1 MKARFAPAL
10 VIVQEIPIMLIVLVQ
25 PVSALAML
33 AVVVREAIARLAII
47 ADNQTIAASLSRFA
61 K

>member
-1 MKARFAPAL
+1 
-10 VIVQEIPIMLIVLVQ
+10 MLIVLVQ

>member
-1 MKARFAPAL
+1 MLAPA
-10 VIVQEIPIMLIVLVQ
+10 IVQEIPIMLIVLVQ

-33 AVVVREAIARLAII
+33 AVAVREAIVRPVII
-47 ADNQTIAASLSRFA
+47 AENQTIAASLSRFA

>member
-33 AVVVREAIARLAII
+33 AAVVREAIARLAIT

>member
-33 AVVVREAIARLAII
+33 AVAVREAIARLAII
-47 ADNQTIAASLSRFA
+47 AENQTIAASLSLIV